1 MTDSK
6 TISAYDSQVESYL
19 NLINEQAEDQQ
30 LIDFISKFNPNDY
43 ILDLGCGPAI
53 SSMIMREH
61 GLRVDPTDASKE
73 MVNLANT
80 KFDIGAR
87 QAVFEDINTKD
98 TYDGVWANFS
108 LLHATPEELPNIL
121 LAINQAL
128 KNKGVFHLGMK
139 TGQGSKRDKFNRL
152 YSYYSQEDLTAHLE
166 KAGFLVENI
175 ELGEAVGLAGDME
188 PWIALTCIA

>member
-6 TISAYDSQVESYL
+6 TISAYDAQVDNYL
-19 NLINEQAEDQQ
+19 DLTDKQSEDQK
-30 LIDFISKFNPNDY
+30 LLRFISRFSVGDY

-53 SSMIMREH
+53 SSVTMREH
-61 GLRVDPTDASKE
+61 GLRVDPIDASKQ

-80 KFDIGAR
+80 KFNIGAR
-87 QAVFEDINTKD
+87 QAVFADINSKD

-108 LLHATPEELPNIL
+108 LLHATTEELPSIL
-121 LAINQAL
+121 VSIKRAL

-139 TGQGSKRDKFNRL
+139 IGQGTKRDKFSRF
-152 YSYYSQEDLTAHLE
+152 YSYYSQEELTGHLE

-175 ELGEAVGLAGDME
+175 ELGEAIGLAGDME
-188 PWIALTCIA
+188 PWMALTSIA